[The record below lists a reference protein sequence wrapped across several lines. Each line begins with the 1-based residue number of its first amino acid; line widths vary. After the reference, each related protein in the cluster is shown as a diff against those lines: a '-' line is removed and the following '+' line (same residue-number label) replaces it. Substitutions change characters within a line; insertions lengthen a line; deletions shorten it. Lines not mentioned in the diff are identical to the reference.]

1 MARKPEV
8 WKVKEEAVAWGFCL
22 GQAGGGFVQAS
33 SYWMLSPL
41 GAEVCVLRVGEV
53 CVRVLC
59 VCALR
64 GLRPID
70 STFPHWCGRAWEAKG
85 SVDLTERLTGWV

>member
-41 GAEVCVLRVGEV
+41 GAEVCVRVGEV
-53 CVRVLC
+53 CTCVVC
-59 VCALR
+59 VCFARASSYRFHFPPLVWPCLGGEGVC
-64 GLRPID
+64 GLD
-70 STFPHWCGRAWEAKG
+70 
-85 SVDLTERLTGWV
+85 